1 MAGTFI
7 SVVIPTHNR
16 PAGLAAAIQSVAG
29 QTLWPLELI
38 VVDDGS
44 EPRVGRDVFQ
54 EVPDSIRTLLIRNEL
69 PVGAAK
75 ARNLGV
81 ERAKGSWVAFL
92 DDDDAFLPE
101 KIETITHA
109 IKRAPEVDLI
119 YHPAEINMVRE
130 STRYRSGVRD
140 LNKSGDVFR
149 QLLIRNLVGGT
160 SMTILKK
167 KILLDLGGFD
177 ESLPAMEDWD
187 LWIRVAAHEGR
198 FFFLNKVLTRYF
210 HDSQAGS
217 LTKDTDKTERSYRR
231 LLEKFAGAYKRL
243 SPDDRHLFLKGKL
256 QSEVFQ
262 ALLRKEYKAATQ
274 KQFRVAMLSRHP
286 YEFLKLF
293 AIFLWPGGVFSL
305 RSNTQRFLQ

>member
-1 MAGTFI
+1 MAGTSI

-16 PAGLAAAIQSVAG
+16 PDGLAAAIQSVAG

-44 EPRVGRDVFQ
+44 EPPVDHDFFQ
-54 EVPDSIRTLLIRNEL
+54 DIPGSIRTLLVRNETSG
-69 PVGAAK
+69 GAAK

-92 DDDDAFLPE
+92 DDDDAFLPD
-101 KIETITHA
+101 KIETITRA
-109 IKRAPEVDLI
+109 IEGSPGVDLI

-130 STRYRSGVRD
+130 STRYRSGARD
-140 LNKSGDVFR
+140 LNKSGDVLR
-149 QLLIRNLVGGT
+149 QLLIRNLVGGA

-167 KILLDLGGFD
+167 KLFLDLGGFD

-187 LWIRVAAHEGR
+187 LWIRVAGHGGR

-231 LLEKFAGAYKRL
+231 LHEKFAGDYENL
-243 SPDDRHLFLKGKL
+243 SPEDRHLFWKGKL
-256 QSEVFQ
+256 QFEVFQ
-262 ALLRKEYKAATQ
+262 ALLRKEHKAAAK
-274 KQFRVAMLSRHP
+274 KQFRLAMFSKHP
-286 YEFLKLF
+286 VEFLKFLGVS
-293 AIFLWPGGVFSL
+293 LWPGGVFSL
-305 RSNTQRFLQ
+305 RSRTQQFLQ